1 MAMSRAA
8 NPKQYNR
15 DPGADDKAK
24 QKEAEERRKD
34 AEFADKYLKK
44 SGGKIKAMKK
54 GGGTD
59 LDKLPPSMKDK
70 TRTGLFSH
78 SSDVKETRK
87 PKTKE
92 ERAGK
97 TPEEKIKAKTAEVD
111 RKKFEKKTQQ
121 QMGSFKRG
129 GKIDGIAIRGKTRG
143 RMC

>member
-54 GGGTD
+54 GG
-59 LDKLPPSMKDK
+59 KC
-70 TRTGLFSH
+70 
-78 SSDVKETRK
+78 
-87 PKTKE
+87 
-92 ERAGK
+92 AC
-97 TPEEKIKAKTAEVD
+97 
-111 RKKFEKKTQQ
+111 
-121 QMGSFKRG
+121 
-129 GKIDGIAIRGKTRG
+129 DGIAQRGKTKAR
-143 RMC
+143 RRA